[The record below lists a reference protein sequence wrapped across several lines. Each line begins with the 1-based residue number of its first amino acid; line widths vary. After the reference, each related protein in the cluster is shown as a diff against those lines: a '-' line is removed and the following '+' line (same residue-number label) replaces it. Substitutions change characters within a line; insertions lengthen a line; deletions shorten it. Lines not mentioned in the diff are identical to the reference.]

1 MIQYGKA
8 GEQSQM
14 SGNKSMA
21 ENEVIEIDG
30 KRYTKV
36 QIEDHNEEFLM
47 DEDNKIYDMNLQL
60 VGVQGDSDEDDN
72 FWYWIDSLF

>member
-1 MIQYGKA
+1 
-8 GEQSQM
+8 M

-60 VGVQGDSDEDDN
+60 VGV
-72 FWYWIDSLF
+72 

>member
-1 MIQYGKA
+1 
-8 GEQSQM
+8 M

-72 FWYWIDSLF
+72 F

>member
-1 MIQYGKA
+1 
-8 GEQSQM
+8 
-14 SGNKSMA
+14 
-21 ENEVIEIDG
+21 
-30 KRYTKV
+30 
-36 QIEDHNEEFLM
+36 M

>member
-14 SGNKSMA
+14 SANKSMA

-72 FWYWIDSLF
+72 F

>member
-1 MIQYGKA
+1 
-8 GEQSQM
+8 M

-21 ENEVIEIDG
+21 ENEIIEIDG

-72 FWYWIDSLF
+72 F

>member
-1 MIQYGKA
+1 
-8 GEQSQM
+8 M

-72 FWYWIDSLF
+72 DSTQECRVVACY

>member
-36 QIEDHNEEFLM
+36 
-47 DEDNKIYDMNLQL
+47 
-60 VGVQGDSDEDDN
+60 
-72 FWYWIDSLF
+72 

>member
-1 MIQYGKA
+1 
-8 GEQSQM
+8 M

-60 VGVQGDSDEDDN
+60 VGVQGDSDEEDN
-72 FWYWIDSLF
+72 F

>member
-14 SGNKSMA
+14 SANKSMA

-60 VGVQGDSDEDDN
+60 VGVQGDSDEEDN
-72 FWYWIDSLF
+72 F